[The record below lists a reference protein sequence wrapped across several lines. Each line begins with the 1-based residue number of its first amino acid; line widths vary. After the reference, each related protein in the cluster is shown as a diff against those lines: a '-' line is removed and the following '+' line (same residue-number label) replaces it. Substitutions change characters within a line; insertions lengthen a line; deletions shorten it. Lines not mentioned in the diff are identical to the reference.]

1 MRRLGLSR
9 SHCSHDHSISFTGSK
24 IMKKLIQILIISSAL
39 FQTQQAFSY
48 GALSNA
54 KVTQVRIDSDGKGM
68 VIFDQPIGNAPP
80 GCVIPAYANAMAFN
94 ATTAGGK
101 AIMAMALTAKTTGG
115 NIVVHGTGG
124 CGHYGGYVE
133 DWSYGHLY

>member
-1 MRRLGLSR
+1 M
-9 SHCSHDHSISFTGSK
+9 
-24 IMKKLIQILIISSAL
+24 QIVIVSATFL
-39 FQTQQAFSY
+39 LVQQAFSY

-54 KVTQVRIDSDGKGM
+54 KVTQIRIDQDGKGM
-68 VIFDQPIGNAPP
+68 VIFDQPIGNTPP
-80 GCVIPAYANAMAFN
+80 NCVIAPYANAMAFN

-101 AIMAMALTAKTTGG
+101 AIMAMALTAKTTGT
-115 NIVVHGTGG
+115 NIVVYGTEA

>member
-1 MRRLGLSR
+1 
-9 SHCSHDHSISFTGSK
+9 
-24 IMKKLIQILIISSAL
+24 MKKLIQILIISSAL

-54 KVTQVRIDSDGKGM
+54 KVTEVRIDSDGKGM

-80 GCVIPAYANAMAFN
+80 GYVVPAYANAMAFN
-94 ATTAGGK
+94 VTTAGGK
-101 AIMAMALTAKTTGG
+101 AIMAMALTAKTTGA
-115 NIVVHGTGG
+115 NIVVYGTGV
-124 CGHYGGYVE
+124 CGHYGSYVE